1 MIGRSHPPDFSVDLG
16 PRADADPLA
25 REIRRRIVA
34 NLEHGGRLA
43 AFRRM
48 WGTVVIVAVSEE
60 GGGTPTHTT
69 LTLRF
74 DWGRLMIHEGRVG
87 RPDVTL
93 WGTPEGILSLGALGR
108 WPRLPPAAPEPF
120 DGDATSEERVR
131 GSASPSFGDSS
142 RRARFITALGN
153 LQRRW
158 TRLAE
163 AVPRPLLPGR
173 PSRALRVF
181 GGGRHPRFLWRLARL
196 LA

>member
-1 MIGRSHPPDFSVDLG
+1 MIGRSRSPGFSVDLG

-34 NLEHGGRLA
+34 NLERGGRLA

-48 WGTVVIVAVSEE
+48 WGTVVLVAVSEE
-60 GGGTPTHTT
+60 RGGTLTHTT

-93 WGTPEGILSLGALGR
+93 WGSPEAILRLGAWG
-108 WPRLPPAAPEPF
+108 RLPSWSTLKPWGERSGRADASTSPASKVGGVLGKMRRSSH
-120 DGDATSEERVR
+120 DQ
-131 GSASPSFGDSS
+131 SP
-142 RRARFITALGN
+142 RAR
-153 LQRRW
+153 
-158 TRLAE
+158 
-163 AVPRPLLPGR
+163 
-173 PSRALRVF
+173 LRVY
-181 GGGRHPRFLWRLARL
+181 GGRSRPRFLWRLARL